1 MLGVLGESPYFHSAT
16 CLSASWRVQGRRLGV
31 PERYSHG
38 RNRGFMIASPLMCRM
53 ESMKSGTASRPV
65 VRCDDCHQEF
75 ELFSDLANVATCL
88 DGRAHRAVRIARAA

>member
-1 MLGVLGESPYFHSAT
+1 
-16 CLSASWRVQGRRLGV
+16 
-31 PERYSHG
+31 
-38 RNRGFMIASPLMCRM
+38 
-53 ESMKSGTASRPV
+53 MKSGTASRPV